1 MKTIRLSQI
10 YINLSYIY
18 INLSLIYIN
27 LTWIYKIYLLSQGR
41 RIKYFIR

>member
-1 MKTIRLSQI
+1 MRLSHI

-27 LTWIYKIYLLSQGR
+27 LTWIYKIYLLSFGFSL
-41 RIKYFIR
+41 KML

>member
-1 MKTIRLSQI
+1 MRLSQI

-27 LTWIYKIYLLSQGR
+27 PPWTYKIYLLSFGFSL
-41 RIKYFIR
+41 KML

>member
-27 LTWIYKIYLLSQGR
+27 LTWIYKIYLLSFGFSL
-41 RIKYFIR
+41 KML

>member
-1 MKTIRLSQI
+1 MRLSQI

-27 LTWIYKIYLLSQGR
+27 LTWIYKIYLLSFGFSL
-41 RIKYFIR
+41 KML